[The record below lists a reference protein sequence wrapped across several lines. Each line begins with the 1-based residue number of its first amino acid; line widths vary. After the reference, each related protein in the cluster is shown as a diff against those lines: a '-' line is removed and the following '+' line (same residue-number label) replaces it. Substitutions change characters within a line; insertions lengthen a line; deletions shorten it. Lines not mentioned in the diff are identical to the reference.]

1 MVGGD
6 GFQRIAHLRTVNARN
21 AFGVSA
27 DKTPCILALHSV
39 EIAFEVVLVGHGM
52 HYVGDTILAYHDAY
66 MRVASFRIGHRYNMA
81 YKAGA
86 SAEEQVAL
94 FEVHKQAVH
103 IAMWIYL
110 LPLASYC

>member
-1 MVGGD
+1 M
-6 GFQRIAHLRTVNARN
+6 RTVNARN

-27 DKTPCILALHSV
+27 DKTPCVFALHSV
-39 EIAFEVVLVGHGM
+39 EIAFEVVLVGYGM
-52 HYVGDTILAYHDAY
+52 YHEGCAVFVRNDTY
-66 MRVASFRIGHRYNMA
+66 MRVASFRVGHRHNMSH
-81 YKAGA
+81 KAGA

>member
-27 DKTPCILALHSV
+27 DKTPCVFALHSV
-39 EIAFEVVLVGHGM
+39 EIAFEVVFVGYGM
-52 HYVGDTILAYHDAY
+52 YYMGYAVFIYNDAN
-66 MRVASFRIGHRYNMA
+66 MRVASFRIGHRHNMA
-81 YKAGA
+81 HKAGA
-86 SAEEQVAL
+86 SSEEQVAL
-94 FEVHKQAVH
+94 FEVYKQALH

-110 LPLASYC
+110 LPFASYC

>member
-6 GFQRIAHLRTVNARN
+6 GFQRIAHLRAVNARN

-52 HYVGDTILAYHDAY
+52 HYVGDTILVYHDTY
-66 MRVASFRIGHRYNMA
+66 MRVASFRIGHRYNMSH
-81 YKAGA
+81 KTGT

-94 FEVHKQAVH
+94 FEVHKQAIH